1 MTITRITNNDN
12 AQYVEYIAR
21 SLEETFRRIEA
32 TEACII
38 ANFPQIS
45 NTPIDFFIW
54 INVPFGHGGYRAGN
68 AEKIQDR
75 PYLNNMA
82 FTIRI
87 LEINKLEA
95 VHGSTIFKQT
105 EEGETA
111 ELDILAELQN
121 DQNEI
126 ERFIKERTGIKYFF
140 CPEVIW
146 LKGYK
151 SSDIETSG
159 INRMIFFDDT
169 VFKMEGVIN
178 NVADEIIAISK
189 FSNGSFNSFPRKNEE
204 GEYINSKILIGNV
217 IEAANEG
224 SRYGILTKKKLTA
237 ITRLVDNTRKVIQ
250 AQEGDGQFCIIT
262 GKAGSGK
269 TLALARIMYE
279 IARNKHHARFLTYNS
294 MLEIDMKQTLR
305 ALSIKENSGNSQR
318 LDSSNVSCQTIHK
331 FFFDL
336 AKNFQVLDIV
346 SEGRIKELQHACDT
360 RINIAKKHFRNYI
373 IRHDGV
379 LSPNEED
386 ILHEENIWSVVHPA
400 DRKEV
405 TKCIRRIFEEIKKQ
419 FHSVHS
425 LEEKDNIIDNIFEN
439 YKKREVLR
447 LSHIAIQDSFNSDYF
462 KVLEILYAKLVQP
475 EEFIRRKNT
484 MNRVDFLKWVADAN
498 PNTNDKEIYREIEE
512 TDFIELKEL
521 KEQIKTAIRKIKWS
535 NTIFVDEGQDCNPYE
550 KLILQHLKGPEKLVV
565 ASGGTDQL
573 IRTPEIIDWTKK
585 IGGFSISYLPI
596 SLGTKTHRQKGNIVN
611 FTNRFAELNNYNLG
625 MKIDEELYNVGSI
638 IIDTRSYE
646 DGYIPKDI
654 TAELLNKGITLGYS
668 QYESMLFLLPI
679 RGKYVTRI
687 SKGTYI
693 QIDEYDNVTE
703 EEDFIGQKVA
713 NPVEGVNMWSGVGD
727 SKKLSQFP
735 QHDQS
740 RFIYYESCRGL
751 EACSVL
757 CLDIDEF
764 YKFKKVSKEA
774 DRYVTQRNRE
784 IFETEEDI
792 RKRFVTIWCT
802 MIFTRAIDTL
812 YIKIKDKNTEFSK
825 TILQAARETPG
836 TRILE

>member
-87 LEINKLEA
+87 LETNKLEA

-111 ELDILAELQN
+111 ELDILAERQN

-169 VFKMEGVIN
+169 VFKMESVIN

-250 AQEGDGQFCIIT
+250 AQEGDGQFCLIT

-305 ALSIKENSGNSQR
+305 ALSIKKNSEDSQS
-318 LDSSNVSCQTIHK
+318 LDS
-331 FFFDL
+331 
-336 AKNFQVLDIV
+336 
-346 SEGRIKELQHACDT
+346 
-360 RINIAKKHFRNYI
+360 
-373 IRHDGV
+373 
-379 LSPNEED
+379 
-386 ILHEENIWSVVHPA
+386 
-400 DRKEV
+400 
-405 TKCIRRIFEEIKKQ
+405 
-419 FHSVHS
+419 
-425 LEEKDNIIDNIFEN
+425 
-439 YKKREVLR
+439 
-447 LSHIAIQDSFNSDYF
+447 
-462 KVLEILYAKLVQP
+462 
-475 EEFIRRKNT
+475 
-484 MNRVDFLKWVADAN
+484 
-498 PNTNDKEIYREIEE
+498 
-512 TDFIELKEL
+512 
-521 KEQIKTAIRKIKWS
+521 
-535 NTIFVDEGQDCNPYE
+535 
-550 KLILQHLKGPEKLVV
+550 
-565 ASGGTDQL
+565 
-573 IRTPEIIDWTKK
+573 
-585 IGGFSISYLPI
+585 
-596 SLGTKTHRQKGNIVN
+596 
-611 FTNRFAELNNYNLG
+611 
-625 MKIDEELYNVGSI
+625 
-638 IIDTRSYE
+638 
-646 DGYIPKDI
+646 
-654 TAELLNKGITLGYS
+654 
-668 QYESMLFLLPI
+668 
-679 RGKYVTRI
+679 
-687 SKGTYI
+687 
-693 QIDEYDNVTE
+693 
-703 EEDFIGQKVA
+703 
-713 NPVEGVNMWSGVGD
+713 
-727 SKKLSQFP
+727 
-735 QHDQS
+735 
-740 RFIYYESCRGL
+740 
-751 EACSVL
+751 
-757 CLDIDEF
+757 
-764 YKFKKVSKEA
+764 
-774 DRYVTQRNRE
+774 
-784 IFETEEDI
+784 
-792 RKRFVTIWCT
+792 
-802 MIFTRAIDTL
+802 
-812 YIKIKDKNTEFSK
+812 
-825 TILQAARETPG
+825 
-836 TRILE
+836 